1 MAKRTLKDWILATR
15 PWSFTA
21 SVMPVLVTLAYLF
34 FLQCQKGLEVNWLAG
49 WLTLPMIVFMHAGGN
64 LVSDYSD
71 HIKQIDL
78 PGSLN
83 GVNHIYS
90 GKFTAK
96 EIRYFG
102 WALLAAGAL
111 AGAGVV
117 ALSTTNVLWIGAC
130 GILLPLAYPWMK
142 AHALGDVDILLCF
155 AVLPA
160 LGVSMVT
167 TSGLT
172 PFDRLEGAYWDDAV
186 LLSLTYGLLTVAILH
201 ANNARDIRN
210 DRRAGLTTLC
220 GCIGG
225 RAAQYVYLLE
235 VIAPYVLLSVFVAV
249 GWLPWAALIAWLT
262 HPLAIGN
269 ARQMLKARPEE
280 EQDIATLDQKT
291 AQLQMM
297 FSLLLAAGLVVG
309 GWLH

>member
-1 MAKRTLKDWILATR
+1 MN
-15 PWSFTA
+15 
-21 SVMPVLVTLAYLF
+21 V
-34 FLQCQKGLEVNWLAG
+34 G
-49 WLTLPMIVFMHAGGN
+49 
-64 LVSDYSD
+64 
-71 HIKQIDL
+71 
-78 PGSLN
+78 
-83 GVNHIYS
+83 
-90 GKFTAK
+90 
-96 EIRYFG
+96 
-102 WALLAAGAL
+102 
-111 AGAGVV
+111 
-117 ALSTTNVLWIGAC
+117 VLWIGVY
-130 GILLPLAYPWMK
+130 GILLTLAYPWMK
-142 AHALGDVDILLCF
+142 AHALGDINILLCF

-160 LGVSMVT
+160 TGVYMVAMSRL
-167 TSGLT
+167 TS
-172 PFDRLEGAYWDDAV
+172 FDRVAYWDDAV

-262 HPLAIGN
+262 LPLAIGN